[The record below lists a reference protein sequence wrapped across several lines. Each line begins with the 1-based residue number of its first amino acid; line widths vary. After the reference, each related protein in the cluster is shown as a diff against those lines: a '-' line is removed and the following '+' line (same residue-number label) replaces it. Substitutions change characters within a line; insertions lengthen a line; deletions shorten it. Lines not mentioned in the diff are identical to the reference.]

1 MAKKKVDS
9 IRLMNRDLSN
19 LVIKE
24 SDAPCIR
31 RQCELLGVDYS
42 THYRHRRFEPSKKL
56 AQHKEIKKA
65 LIEVNIENPSY
76 GTRRL
81 SVTLEKDYELE
92 AGRKLVRNLMAELDI
107 RAIFP
112 GPKTTIVDPNHE
124 KYPYLL
130 NDLNIDR
137 PNQVWA
143 TDITYIRING
153 GWAYLV
159 AIIDWYSRKI
169 LSWRISNSLD
179 RSFCIEA
186 LNEALSVHQPEI
198 FNSDQGCQF
207 TSSDFTGALKKHGV
221 SISMDGKGRAL
232 DNVIIERFWRS
243 LKHEHVFLREY
254 DSMEDL
260 RESVKEYIDH
270 YNGKRYH
277 QSLDYKTPNQVWEQG
292 LAS

>member
-1 MAKKKVDS
+1 
-9 IRLMNRDLSN
+9 MNRELSDL
-19 LVIKE
+19 VTKE
-24 SDAPCIR
+24 PDAPCIR

-42 THYRHRRFEPSKKL
+42 THYRHLRRESVDTVNKHKK
-56 AQHKEIKKA
+56 IKQA
-65 LIEVNIENPSY
+65 MLEVNLENPAY

-81 SVTLEKDYELE
+81 SVTLQKDYELE
-92 AGRKLVRNLMAELDI
+92 AGRKLVRNLMAELGI

-130 NDLNIDR
+130 HNLDINR

-186 LNEALSVHQPEI
+186 LNEAISIHQPEI

-207 TSSDFTGALKKHGV
+207 TSGDFTGVLKKHNV
-221 SISMDGKGRAL
+221 DISMDGKGRAL

-243 LKHEHVFLREY
+243 LKHEHVFLHDY

-260 RESVKEYIDH
+260 RKSVKEFIDH
-270 YNGKRYH
+270 YNSKRYH
-277 QSLDYKTPNQVWEQG
+277 QSLDYKTPNEVWEEG
-292 LAS
+292 IAS